1 MVRRYAVAFV
11 VASGVTFGLF
21 YLMQSLISM
30 GVAQAE
36 RAFAG
41 QVVEFVRLKRESELE
56 LKERRLPEKAP
67 PEQEPPPPD
76 LDLARPLRPDQNL
89 ESMAVDIGHVVDIHS
104 GADFG
109 LVGSDQDIV
118 PIVRV
123 NPQYPPRAAD
133 RGIEGWVQVSF
144 TISAAGTVKDPVVVA
159 AEPGTVFN
167 WAALRAIRKWKYSPK
182 IEDGVAVERHDVR
195 VKLHFGLEDE
205 R

>member
-104 GADFG
+104 GRRFRARGERSGHRSDRAG
-109 LVGSDQDIV
+109 QSRSIRLVPLIGESKAGSRS
-118 PIVRV
+118 PSR
-123 NPQYPPRAAD
+123 
-133 RGIEGWVQVSF
+133 
-144 TISAAGTVKDPVVVA
+144 SAR
-159 AEPGTVFN
+159 PG
-167 WAALRAIRKWKYSPK
+167 R
-182 IEDGVAVERHDVR
+182 
-195 VKLHFGLEDE
+195 
-205 R
+205 